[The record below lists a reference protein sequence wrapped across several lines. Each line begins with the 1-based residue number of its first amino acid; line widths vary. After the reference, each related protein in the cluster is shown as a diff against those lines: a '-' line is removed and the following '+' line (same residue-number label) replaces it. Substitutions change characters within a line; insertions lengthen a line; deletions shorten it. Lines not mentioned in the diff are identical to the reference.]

1 METLWK
7 AAIVGILTV
16 IFSGT
21 LQKKEL
27 MVVLSLGACAV
38 IALMLLDVLRPI
50 LDFLKTLRNMSGVDK
65 ALMEPMLKAIGI
77 GLLTNISANVC
88 ADAGH
93 SSITKLIELCGAM
106 LAIYVSLPLL
116 EMVLQTVQR
125 LGGGS

>member
-1 METLWK
+1 
-7 AAIVGILTV
+7 
-16 IFSGT
+16 
-21 LQKKEL
+21 
-27 MVVLSLGACAV
+27 
-38 IALMLLDVLRPI
+38 

-93 SSITKLIELCGAM
+93 SSIAKLIELCGAM